1 FRTLSGSNT
10 ARLGSMLVA
19 AEDLGVKPGDVISYY
34 ARARDVSRG
43 KPSSLARSEMLF
55 LEVKP
60 FNEEYVAAQSQA
72 MAAQTGTQIESL
84 VAAQKEVISA
94 TWNLE
99 RRAGAGRSAT
109 DIKAVADAQAEVK
122 RRAEQAAG
130 ILTQRRRRGGEPPQ
144 QILPAPSESGDPIAL
159 AAEAMARAVQRL
171 QGQQTGAAIPHEM
184 AALNALLRAQAEV
197 RRRQVAQA
205 NNGSANRGSGRQGQ
219 DLSTLF
225 DRELKRRQTN
235 NYETKA
241 EIEERPDQQK
251 SDDLDRIRELA
262 KRQEA
267 LAREQRDLANAGLSE
282 EERKRR
288 LETLAREQ
296 MELQREAERLQQG
309 ANGATGATGAELKDA
324 AEQMRGATADLRRQ
338 DAEAAAA
345 RAEHAAQQ
353 LRKIER
359 DLQTATPDARKR
371 AIGEVQLVGQQ
382 LAEAQRRIAGE
393 AERLD
398 AEGGGTA
405 DARRRLAAEKE
416 SLADRVDRLRDS
428 ARRLGADPK
437 AGTAA
442 DRTAL
447 GEAARELDRQQLGA
461 RMRSGAKQMRDAPG
475 RGTGAQPDTSRTP
488 IAPAERQLA
497 DAMNRVAERING
509 ADAGGAKGEAQRL
522 AAALDR
528 AREARERLAR
538 LERQIQEAQRR
549 AGIAAQQ
556 PGQSGASGPEGQRGR
571 RGAQG
576 GGDGSA
582 DLARLQEEYAR
593 ELQRSRELLNRV
605 ERSTPQSGR
614 GQSTPEQHE
623 WSRSA
628 PGTESW
634 KNDYAAWAA
643 LHADVTRALER
654 YESGVAERLSRTLTA
669 DRLRAGGSDRVPDAY
684 RQRIA
689 RYFES
694 LAQRR

>member
-1 FRTLSGSNT
+1 
-10 ARLGSMLVA
+10 
-19 AEDLGVKPGDVISYY
+19 
-34 ARARDVSRG
+34 
-43 KPSSLARSEMLF
+43 
-55 LEVKP
+55 
-60 FNEEYVAAQSQA
+60 
-72 MAAQTGTQIESL
+72 
-84 VAAQKEVISA
+84 
-94 TWNLE
+94 
-99 RRAGAGRSAT
+99 
-109 DIKAVADAQAEVK
+109 
-122 RRAEQAAG
+122 
-130 ILTQRRRRGGEPPQ
+130 
-144 QILPAPSESGDPIAL
+144 
-159 AAEAMARAVQRL
+159 
-171 QGQQTGAAIPHEM
+171 
-184 AALNALLRAQAEV
+184 
-197 RRRQVAQA
+197 
-205 NNGSANRGSGRQGQ
+205 
-219 DLSTLF
+219 
-225 DRELKRRQTN
+225 
-235 NYETKA
+235 
-241 EIEERPDQQK
+241 
-251 SDDLDRIRELA
+251 
-262 KRQEA
+262 
-267 LAREQRDLANAGLSE
+267 
-282 EERKRR
+282 
-288 LETLAREQ
+288 
-296 MELQREAERLQQG
+296 
-309 ANGATGATGAELKDA
+309 
-324 AEQMRGATADLRRQ
+324 MRGATADLRRQ

-371 AIGEVQLVGQQ
+371 AIGELQLEGQQ